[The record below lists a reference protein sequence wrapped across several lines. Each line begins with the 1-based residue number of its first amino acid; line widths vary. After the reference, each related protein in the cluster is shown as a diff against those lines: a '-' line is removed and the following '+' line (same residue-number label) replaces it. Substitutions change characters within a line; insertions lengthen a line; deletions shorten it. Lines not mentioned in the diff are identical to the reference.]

1 MKLTPDLTD
10 DAVLSAL
17 GERIARLR
25 VEANLTQAALAR
37 DAGVSKRTV
46 ERLEAGAG
54 CELTRLIRV
63 LRVLGLVEGFDTL
76 IPELPPSPLAE
87 LELRGK
93 QRQRARVTR
102 KAVSRSERPGKWTW
116 GEK

>member
-1 MKLTPDLTD
+1 MKLTSDLADET
-10 DAVLSAL
+10 VLSAL

-25 VEANLTQAALAR
+25 VEANLTQAALAHQ
-37 DAGVSKRTV
+37 AGVSKSTV

-93 QRQRARVTR
+93 QRRRARTTR
-102 KAVSRSERPGKWTW
+102 TSAPPSDAPRKWTW